1 MKVEVVIPV
10 RHKSSTASK
19 ATIRP
24 PSELPTEPGPA
35 WMEKPQDLV
44 TGRELPDGRPR
55 RMRSRSQCTKQES
68 AGDHWSDLDYTPDQS
83 SSPGV
88 SRKSVRK
95 RRREPSPASSASSVS
110 LGSTWYDS
118 TKRRITHK
126 PEYGTKGR
134 RGDTRSEEALG
145 KDQEKAR
152 ARDYPGATYDK
163 TLLAQSKPNLPPP
176 PPPVDLPQNA
186 HSDSG
191 YLSESLG
198 NSVASFSESNRA
210 LYSPLAGP
218 SVATFHSDSSVGN
231 SESTRT
237 EGRAYSPRSISPTP
251 EEVDEDSYVES
262 MVDLESDIQ
271 ATDDLAHL
279 MQRPPQSSFLT
290 PSSRHRGATVSPIS
304 SGGRQRS
311 RHEAGS
317 STAPGTKEWHGTR
330 NARGSLNYE
339 TIERDSPERTRFGK
353 QVTFATGAGHPES
366 TEPEQIDDRVSFPRS
381 RSTSVLS
388 SRFTPTPPSRRYS
401 QSLETIPGSRRS
413 EGIETEELFSEIEA
427 SYAASLQTPSQSSL
441 LTRIP
446 PKSSD
451 MHLLSRLGLGVVL
464 DRLGAKYGFTRELV
478 GEVYSVEDGIVGT
491 ELVLKEMKAQVEEV
505 LCRRASSVIE
515 GDYA

>member
-1 MKVEVVIPV
+1 MMFL
-10 RHKSSTASK
+10 SLA
-19 ATIRP
+19 A
-24 PSELPTEPGPA
+24 EPGPS

-44 TGRELPDGRPR
+44 AGRELPDGRPR
-55 RMRSRSQCTKQES
+55 RMRSRPQCTKQES
-68 AGDHWSDLDYTPDQS
+68 AEGHWSDLDYTPNQS
-83 SSPGV
+83 SFSGV
-88 SRKSVRK
+88 SRKSARK
-95 RRREPSPASSASSVS
+95 RRREPSPASSASSIS

-118 TKRRITHK
+118 TKRRVTHK
-126 PEYGTKGR
+126 LEHENKR
-134 RGDTRSEEALG
+134 RLGETRVEEALG
-145 KDQEKAR
+145 KNQGKTR
-152 ARDYPGATYDK
+152 APDSPGATYDK
-163 TLLAQSKPNLPPP
+163 TLLTRSKSNLLPPP
-176 PPPVDLPQNA
+176 PPVGLPQKA

-191 YLSESLG
+191 YLSESVD
-198 NSVASFSESNRA
+198 NSVASCSESNRG

-218 SVATFHSDSSVGN
+218 SVSAFHSDSSMGS
-231 SESTRT
+231 SEGTRT
-237 EGRAYSPRSISPTP
+237 DGHARSPRSISPTP
-251 EEVDEDSYVES
+251 EEIDEDSYVES

-279 MQRPPQSSFLT
+279 IQRSPQSSFLT
-290 PSSRHRGATVSPIS
+290 PSSRHRGTAMSPVL

-317 STAPGTKEWHGTR
+317 STAPGTKEWHRTR
-330 NARGSLNYE
+330 NARGSSDYE
-339 TIERDSPERTRFGK
+339 PIERHSPERTRFGSTGK
-353 QVTFATGAGHPES
+353 QVTFATSAGHLES
-366 TEPEQIDDRVSFPRS
+366 TEPAQVDDRVSFPRS

-413 EGIETEELFSEIEA
+413 EGIENEELFSEIEA
-427 SYAASLQTPSQSSL
+427 SFSASLQTPSQSSL